1 MRNVENRPPGTP
13 RASTGKAIT
22 MASAEDVL
30 AIAWANLGPRWLSGA
45 PRILYPADDEYVCP
59 SVEDALAI
67 VRASKVDRDEYY
79 PGGFDCDDF
88 AYVLKAEL
96 CEAAYTDG
104 PTRTPYCFG
113 IVWCA
118 SSAHALN
125 WMINDDGI
133 LRLVEP
139 QTGEL
144 VPLANYS
151 QFYLA
156 LI

>member
-22 MASAEDVL
+22 VASAEDVL

-59 SVEDALAI
+59 SLEDALAI
-67 VRASKVDRDEYY
+67 IRASKVDRDEYY

-96 CEAAYTDG
+96 CEAAYADG
-104 PTRTPYCFG
+104 PTRTYCFG

-118 SSAHALN
+118 NPAHALN

-139 QTGEL
+139 QTGEV

>member
-1 MRNVENRPPGTP
+1 MRNVENRPSGKP
-13 RASTGKAIT
+13 RASSAKSIT
-22 MASAEDVL
+22 VASAEDVL

-67 VRASKVDRDEYY
+67 VRASKVDRDEYH

-118 SSAHALN
+118 SPAHALN